1 MDDVSEAFWR
11 ALEESGAIST
21 RYLIS
26 EILEEIEAR
35 ERTERR
41 SRPEDAFG
49 AVTYAVRV
57 IEGG

>member
-1 MDDVSEAFWR
+1 MDEVSEAVWQ
-11 ALEESGAIST
+11 ALEESGAITT

-26 EILEEIEAR
+26 EMLEEA
-35 ERTERR
+35 ERSGAERR

-49 AVTYAVRV
+49 ALTYAVRV